1 MTTTVGSRVHRDTT
15 RRTGRRR
22 RAILV
27 ALALLVILTV
37 TLPPILWII
46 STSLKGPTEA
56 IAYPPQWIPEVLRF
70 DNYLRVITSSASRF
84 MFNSSVIALGAIA
97 LVLVVALPAAYASV
111 RFSFRGKETILTLL
125 LVVSM
130 VPAIAVLVA
139 LYAMF
144 IGTGLINSYPLLIWV
159 YTGMLSGQA
168 VWFIRSFIE
177 SVPREIEEAAM
188 IDGCSYGQIIMR
200 VVLPLIRPG
209 LAAVAIFV
217 FIFVWNDYLVGTVL
231 TTSESMRTV
240 QVGLVRY
247 IQTEEGRFWHLFGA
261 YVVLAFGPILA
272 IFVAFQKWFVSGL
285 MAGGV
290 KG

>member
-1 MTTTVGSRVHRDTT
+1 MAEQSVQTLPGTTHKQKRDRLRRSIVGV
-15 RRTGRRR
+15 
-22 RAILV
+22 AFLV
-27 ALALLVILTV
+27 VLIV
-37 TLPPILWII
+37 TLPPILWILA
-46 STSLKGPTEA
+46 TSLKGQTEA
-56 IAYPPQWIPEVLRF
+56 IQYPPKWIPKFLHLENF
-70 DNYLRVITSSASRF
+70 SAILASGASQF
-84 MFNSSVIALGAIA
+84 FINSALIAAGSIG
-97 LVLVVALPAAYASV
+97 LVLVIAVPAAYASV
-111 RFSFRGKETILTLL
+111 RFSFRGRETLMTLL

-144 IGTGLINSYPLLIWV
+144 INSSLINTYPLLIVV
-159 YTGMLSGQA
+159 YTAMLSGQA
-168 VWFIRSFIE
+168 VWFVRSFIE
-177 SVPREIEEAAM
+177 NVPREIEEAAQ
-188 IDGCSYGQIIMR
+188 IDGCSRFRLIYH

-217 FIFVWNDYLVGTVL
+217 FIFIWNDYLVGTVL

-247 IQTEEGRFWHLFGA
+247 ISTEEGRFWHLFGA
-261 YVVLAFGPILA
+261 YVVLAFAPVLA
-272 IFVAFQKWFVSGL
+272 IFAAFQNWFVSGL